1 MSVELRH
8 VRLVFSARA
17 AAPAKMPSTS
27 GRLAHHHETKSQD
40 MILRPPL
47 LRNAPLQDAAPLCLR
62 CLRRLERSHLTPT
75 RRLLSTSTAVRDA
88 AIARNPRTAFKKEYF
103 WANAV
108 LDDVLQGARRG
119 VWSNAVSGRNGAKD
133 DAGPAPST
141 LHDQPKIAQ
150 VVHNDAT
157 AGTELVN
164 ELPHRR
170 RKRLR
175 EEAKK
180 AAAASE
186 TEIRPDASATLST
199 SAQALPAQSLRRR
212 FLTYLAL
219 TKPRLSFLIV
229 LTATV
234 PYAIY
239 PVPALLAPSV
249 TSAPSLSTLTLL
261 FLTTGTGLASASAN
275 AFNMLFEPAHDAKM
289 SRTKNRPLVRG
300 LISKRAAL
308 VFAIA
313 TGITGV
319 ASLYYG
325 VNPTVAFLGGL
336 NIFLY
341 AGCYTPMKRVSV
353 LNTWVGAVVGG
364 IPPLMGWTAAAGQC
378 ATGGG
383 TWQDLLFGPGSAG
396 GWLLGALLF
405 AWQFPHFNALSWTI
419 RDEYRNAGY
428 RMLAWTNPRRNGRV
442 ALRYSLLMFP
452 VCVGLAFVGVTDW
465 GFVAT
470 SSAINGWMT
479 YQAARF
485 WWHEGTKGTAR
496 GLFWASVWHLPIVLV
511 LAMAHKKGLWQ
522 RVWRSVVGEPV
533 VDDDEE
539 EYWEDEDEEGE
550 DVPKVAGKSVVGVAA
565 AR

>member
-1 MSVELRH
+1 
-8 VRLVFSARA
+8 
-17 AAPAKMPSTS
+17 MP
-27 GRLAHHHETKSQD
+27 
-40 MILRPPL
+40 PPSL
-47 LRNAPLQDAAPLCLR
+47 PP
-62 CLRRLERSHLTPT
+62 
-75 RRLLSTSTAVRDA
+75 RRLLSTSRAVKDA
-88 AIARNPRTAFKKEYF
+88 ALASRNPRTAFKKEYF

-119 VWSNAVSGRNGAKD
+119 VWSNAVPGRNGDKGA
-133 DAGPAPST
+133 APAT
-141 LHDQPKIAQ
+141 LHEQPKIAH
-150 VVHNDAT
+150 VVNHDAT
-157 AGTELVN
+157 AGTELAN

-175 EEAKK
+175 EEAKQ
-180 AAAASE
+180 AAASE
-186 TEIRPDASATLST
+186 TASDTEIRPDASAALST

-212 FLTYLAL
+212 FFTYLAL

-239 PVPALLAPSV
+239 PVPALLAPAV
-249 TSAPSLSTLTLL
+249 TSTPSLSTLTLL

-275 AFNMLFEPAHDAKM
+275 TFNMLFEPAHDAKM

-300 LISKRAAL
+300 LVSKRAAL
-308 VFAIA
+308 VFALG
-313 TGITGV
+313 TGFAGV

-336 NIFLY
+336 NIVLY
-341 AGCYTPMKRVSV
+341 AGCYTPLKRVSA

-378 ATGGG
+378 ATGAG
-383 TWQDLLFGPGSAG
+383 TWDELLLGPGSAG

-419 RDEYRNAGY
+419 RDEYRAAGY
-428 RMLAWTNPRRNGRV
+428 RMLAWTNARMNARV

-452 VCVGLAFVGVTDW
+452 VCVGLAAVGVVDW
-465 GFVAT
+465 GFVVT

-479 YQAARF
+479 YNAARF
-485 WWHEGTKGTAR
+485 WWYEGARGTAR

-522 RVWRSVVGEPV
+522 RVWRAVVGEPV
-533 VDDDEE
+533 VDGDEEDDE
-539 EYWEDEDEEGE
+539 YWDDEDEEDGQQKVVSPPPPGKAV
-550 DVPKVAGKSVVGVAA
+550 VPVVAA
-565 AR
+565 R

>member
-1 MSVELRH
+1 
-8 VRLVFSARA
+8 
-17 AAPAKMPSTS
+17 
-27 GRLAHHHETKSQD
+27 

-47 LRNAPLQDAAPLCLR
+47 LRNAPPLHNAAPLCLR
-62 CLRRLERSHLTPT
+62 CLRRLERSKLPPA
-75 RRLLSTSTAVRDA
+75 RRLLSTSRAVNDA
-88 AIARNPRTAFKKEYF
+88 AIAARNPRTPFKKEYF

-119 VWSNAVSGRNGAKD
+119 VWSTAVPGRNADNNKD
-133 DAGPAPST
+133 DAAAAAPST
-141 LHDQPKIAQ
+141 LHDQPKITH
-150 VVHNDAT
+150 VVGTHAT
-157 AGTELVN
+157 AGTELAN

-175 EEAKK
+175 EEAKQQ
-180 AAAASE
+180 AASE
-186 TEIRPDASATLST
+186 TEIRPDASAALST

-212 FLTYLAL
+212 FFTYLAL

-239 PVPALLAPSV
+239 PVPALLAPAA
-249 TSAPSLSTLTLL
+249 TSTPSLSTLTLL
-261 FLTTGTGLASASAN
+261 FLTTGTALSSASAN
-275 AFNMLFEPAHDAKM
+275 TFNMLFEPAHDAKM

-300 LISKRAAL
+300 LVSKRAAL
-308 VFAIA
+308 VFALA
-313 TGITGV
+313 TGAAGL
-319 ASLYYG
+319 ASLHYG

-336 NIFLY
+336 NIALY
-341 AGCYTPMKRVSV
+341 AAVYTPLKRLSV
-353 LNTWVGAVVGG
+353 VNTWVGAVVGG

-378 ATGGG
+378 ATGAGA
-383 TWQDLLFGPGSAG
+383 WHELLLGPGSAG

-419 RDEYRNAGY
+419 REEYRNAGY
-428 RMLAWTNPRRNGRV
+428 RMLAWTNARMNGRV

-452 VCVGLAFVGVTDW
+452 VCVGLAAVGVTDW

-479 YQAARF
+479 YAAARF
-485 WWHEGTKGTAR
+485 WWYEGARGTAR
-496 GLFWASVWHLPIVLV
+496 ALFWASVWHLPIVLV

-522 RVWRSVVGEPV
+522 RVWNSVVGEPV
-533 VDDDEE
+533 VEEDEE
-539 EYWEDEDEEGE
+539 EDDEYWDEDEDEQKA
-550 DVPKVAGKSVVGVAA
+550 VPQPPGKPLVPVAG
-565 AR
+565 R

>member
-1 MSVELRH
+1 
-8 VRLVFSARA
+8 
-17 AAPAKMPSTS
+17 
-27 GRLAHHHETKSQD
+27 

-47 LRNAPLQDAAPLCLR
+47 LRPAPLQDAASLCLR
-62 CLRRLERSHLTPT
+62 CLRRLQRPATTPTTTTTTTPPPT
-75 RRLLSTSTAVRDA
+75 RRLLSTSRAVKDA
-88 AIARNPRTAFKKEYF
+88 AIAPRNPRTAFKKEYF

-108 LDDVLQGARRG
+108 LDDVLSGARRG
-119 VWSNAVSGRNGAKD
+119 VWSNAKD
-133 DAGPAPST
+133 DAGAAPST
-141 LHDQPKIAQ
+141 LQQQPKIAQ
-150 VVHNDAT
+150 VVVDGDGAT
-157 AGTELVN
+157 AGTRLAS

-170 RKRLR
+170 RQRLR

-180 AAAASE
+180 AQQQQSDP
-186 TEIRPDASATLST
+186 EIRPDASATLSK

-249 TSAPSLSTLTLL
+249 TSTPSLSTLTLL

-300 LISKRAAL
+300 LVSKRAAL
-308 VFAIA
+308 VFAVA
-313 TGITGV
+313 TGVAGV

-336 NIFLY
+336 NILLY
-341 AGCYTPMKRVSV
+341 AGVYTPLKRVSV

-364 IPPLMGWTAAAGQC
+364 IPPLMGWAAAAGQC

-419 RDEYRNAGY
+419 REEYKNAGY
-428 RMLAWTNPRRNGRV
+428 RMLAWTNARMNARV
-442 ALRYSLLMFP
+442 ALRYSVLMFP
-452 VCVGLAFVGVTDW
+452 VCVGLAAVGVTDW
-465 GFVAT
+465 GFVVT

-479 YQAARF
+479 YEAAKF
-485 WWHEGTKGTAR
+485 WWFEGTKGTAR
-496 GLFWASVWHLPIVLV
+496 GLFWASIVTTAGEV
-511 LAMAHKKGLWQ
+511 CRAG
-522 RVWRSVVGEPV
+522 WREVNML
-533 VDDDEE
+533 
-539 EYWEDEDEEGE
+539 
-550 DVPKVAGKSVVGVAA
+550 
-565 AR
+565 